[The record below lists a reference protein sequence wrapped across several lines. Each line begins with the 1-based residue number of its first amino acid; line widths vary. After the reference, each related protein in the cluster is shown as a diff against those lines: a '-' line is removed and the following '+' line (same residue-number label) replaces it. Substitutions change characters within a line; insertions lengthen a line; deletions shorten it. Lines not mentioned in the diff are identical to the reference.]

1 MLLFF
6 FVSADIVAQ
15 IAGKDFLKTILS
27 CMTNRLAA
35 FVIDKLH
42 DSYFTYVLVLA
53 KCKKTVDRNAVNCLY
68 NFFFRFYPNY

>member
-1 MLLFF
+1 
-6 FVSADIVAQ
+6 
-15 IAGKDFLKTILS
+15 
-27 CMTNRLAA
+27 MTNRLAA